1 MPDNINS
8 AFTQNVN
15 GTALPIGSS
24 SDIGAQRY
32 ANMLAAGAIESVIP
46 DIGFDRGVTS
56 ANLDNRNSITS
67 NASDP
72 ENKIASTKGKTVG
85 FPNLQYPS
93 ETAPYYMKFD
103 FADYTRIHHLKP
115 STFQPLQTII
125 LPLPDGSGLNDATSA
140 NWGTADLGMTGAAI
154 NNIDGLNQIINSFT
168 KGAESSP
175 GGIGDR
181 FIAGTRAIVQNDA
194 TQDLAAYLIDQL
206 GRNSGSEFTNA
217 VIIGEQDAGAAI
229 NPGMSA
235 YFQGINFRSFAF
247 NWTLAPKNEGE
258 SKTIRDIINTFKA
271 RSLPTFSGTTS
282 LLFNYPAVVKPSFYL
297 SGLDPKGLGITAF
310 KQCAIRDVTA
320 RFSPQGEAPSFY
332 STSAAP
338 VFISLSISLQE
349 IEYMMADDYD
359 PNAKRFGVNK
369 TNGGKRLFGN
379 VVDVGAGV
387 FNVGEKVGGAF
398 AAVASGKLPH
408 IKVKK

>member
-1 MPDNINS
+1 MPENINS

-15 GTALPIGSS
+15 GTALQIGSFA
-24 SDIGAQRY
+24 DINAQRY
-32 ANMLAAGAIESVIP
+32 ANLLAAGAIESVIP
-46 DIGFDRGVTS
+46 DIGFDRGITL
-56 ANLDNRNSITS
+56 ADLDNRNNITS

-85 FPNLQYPS
+85 FPTLEYPP
-93 ETAPYYMKFD
+93 EPAPYYMKFD
-103 FADYTRIHHLKP
+103 FADYTRPNHLKP

-154 NNIDGLNQIINSFT
+154 NNIGGLNQIINSFT

-175 GGIGDR
+175 GGMGDR
-181 FIAGTRAIVQNDA
+181 FVAGTRAIVQNNA

-206 GRNSGSEFTNA
+206 ARNSGSEFTNA
-217 VIIGEQDAGAAI
+217 VIIGEQGAGAAI

-235 YFQGINFRSFAF
+235 YFQGINFRSFSF
-247 NWTLAPKNEGE
+247 TWTLAPKTEGE
-258 SKTIRDIINTFKA
+258 SKTIRNIINTFKA

-297 SGLDPKGLGITAF
+297 SNLDPKGLGITAF

-349 IEYMMADDYD
+349 IEYMMAEDYD
-359 PNAKRFGVNK
+359 PNAKSFGANKDNGGERFGDFA
-369 TNGGKRLFGN
+369 GKRFRDFA
-379 VVDVGAGV
+379 DVGE
-387 FNVGEKVGGAF
+387 NF
-398 AAVASGKLPH
+398 ADATKAVLSGKPIPPLR
-408 IKVKK
+408 